1 MVDGEERPEQGGR
14 EVIKIRF
21 GGEFMNASGINPS
34 HFCQLLVGQRGPPF
48 TLAFC
53 SLFPGFGATV
63 PTALSEPLKELQP
76 HPHPAPSGQTNT
88 SFFFFFFFLRGTFFF
103 LHLPGATHI
112 LAHLYG
118 PTSRHTSY
126 AYFSHTII
134 QSVDSLL
141 GGSGVLS
148 RASSPF
154 LLFPWLPKAWPGL
167 TDR

>member
-1 MVDGEERPEQGGR
+1 MLLKLVSPYKKKIDSRVSVGTLRTTESKRSFGILGVDCLELVVDGEERPEQGGR

-76 HPHPAPSGQTNT
+76 HPHPAPSG
-88 SFFFFFFFLRGTFFF
+88 
-103 LHLPGATHI
+103 
-112 LAHLYG
+112 
-118 PTSRHTSY
+118 
-126 AYFSHTII
+126 
-134 QSVDSLL
+134 
-141 GGSGVLS
+141 
-148 RASSPF
+148 
-154 LLFPWLPKAWPGL
+154 
-167 TDR
+167 